1 MITMKFAIFASA
13 LLCAGVLSAQKYSVT
28 VETHIA
34 GKPEDKFTFVIA
46 EGGSQHKGFAGKVL
60 AKRYMSKGYPAP
72 SVNMEEYSD
81 EVSETKKTAAMKT
94 VKISPIEEARGKLLG
109 LKNEIMRLENS
120 LAGAQGRIGKLA
132 GQAEAL
138 ESAIEKGEKTPSL
151 FAGEYKSYLDKY
163 EPNAAQLEKDKKI
176 EAMIRNRPKH
186 RGDVEEFDL
195 GSFCAVKLLKAN
207 GKKVMVNMDYIYSN
221 PVSYFYADGNSNG
234 NTILKQRQFERFE
247 RKARGLV
254 LDVNKPYCIQFERPK
269 INSDKTLSDAMERTA
284 LFSKSGVSGG
294 ELSAANAGAD
304 GAPASSKYDAEGS
317 YAEIRKQFPS
327 GLSKTARIIITVKKV
342 GGE

>member
-1 MITMKFAIFASA
+1 M
-13 LLCAGVLSAQKYSVT
+13 
-28 VETHIA
+28 
-34 GKPEDKFTFVIA
+34 
-46 EGGSQHKGFAGKVL
+46 
-60 AKRYMSKGYPAP
+60 
-72 SVNMEEYSD
+72 
-81 EVSETKKTAAMKT
+81 
-94 VKISPIEEARGKLLG
+94 
-109 LKNEIMRLENS
+109 
-120 LAGAQGRIGKLA
+120 
-132 GQAEAL
+132 
-138 ESAIEKGEKTPSL
+138 
-151 FAGEYKSYLDKY
+151 
-163 EPNAAQLEKDKKI
+163 
-176 EAMIRNRPKH
+176 
-186 RGDVEEFDL
+186 

-269 INSDKTLSDAMERTA
+269 INSGKTLSDAMERTA

-294 ELSAANAGAD
+294 ERSAADAGAD

-327 GLSKTARIIITVKKV
+327 GLSKTARHNNNRQKSRRGIGVLKTFRKTACRNLEV
-342 GGE
+342 

>member
-1 MITMKFAIFASA
+1 
-13 LLCAGVLSAQKYSVT
+13 
-28 VETHIA
+28 
-34 GKPEDKFTFVIA
+34 
-46 EGGSQHKGFAGKVL
+46 
-60 AKRYMSKGYPAP
+60 
-72 SVNMEEYSD
+72 
-81 EVSETKKTAAMKT
+81 MKT

-120 LAGAQGRIGKLA
+120 LAGAQGRIGKLT

-269 INSDKTLSDAMERTA
+269 INSGKTLSDAMERTA

-304 GAPASSKYDAEGS
+304 GAPASSKYDAEGL

>member
-1 MITMKFAIFASA
+1 MITMKFATFAAA

-34 GKPEDKFTFVIA
+34 GKPDDKFTFVLA
-46 EGGSQHKGFAGKVL
+46 EGESQHKGFDGKVL
-60 AKRYMSKGYPAP
+60 AKRYMAKGYPAP
-72 SVNMEEYSD
+72 SVNMDEYAD
-81 EVSETKKTAAMKT
+81 EVSENEKPAAAK
-94 VKISPIEEARGKLLG
+94 VEKISPIDEARGKLLG
-109 LKNEIMRLENS
+109 LKNEILRLENS
-120 LAGAQGRIGKLA
+120 LAGAQGRIGKLTE
-132 GQAEAL
+132 QADAL

-163 EPNAAQLEKDKKI
+163 EPDAAQIEKDKKI

-234 NTILKQRQFERFE
+234 NTIMKQRQFERFE
-247 RKARGLV
+247 RKMRDLV
-254 LDVNKPYCIQFERPK
+254 LDVNRPYCIQFERPK
-269 INSDKTLSDAMERTA
+269 INSGKTLSDAMEQTA
-284 LFSKSGVSGG
+284 LFSKSGVSRGG
-294 ELSAANAGAD
+294 ATEASDGGAA
-304 GAPASSKYDAEGS
+304 PSKYDAEGS
-317 YAEIRKQFPS
+317 YAEIRKQFPT
-327 GLSKTARIIITVKKV
+327 GLARTARIIITVKKV